1 MMTGVVNDELEA
13 TLRVLVVGPDG
24 RSQEVTAVIDT
35 GYNGA
40 ITLPLSV
47 VSALSLPRG
56 AAREVTLG
64 DTSRKTFDY
73 YTAEIVWDGRPR
85 KARVLCI
92 DGDPLIGTAL
102 LRNYKLN
109 ADFVVNGP
117 VVLTAVP

>member
-13 TLRVLVVGPDG
+13 TLRVQVVGPHG
-24 RSQEVTAVIDT
+24 RSQDVTVVVDT

-47 VSALSLPRG
+47 ISALSLPRG

-64 DTSRKTFDY
+64 DASRKTFDY
-73 YTAEIVWDGRPR
+73 YTAEIVWDGQPR
-85 KARVLCI
+85 KVRVLCL
-92 DGDPLIGTAL
+92 DGDPLIGTFL